1 MIAAR
6 KSKKSMNQNNPNKNQ
21 DITLLLKKVQSGDSS
36 LTDKL
41 VSLVYQDLKLIA
53 SRQRKKILSNTIN
66 TTGLVHEAWMKI
78 QNKGMN
84 FNDRNHF
91 MAVATL
97 AMRHLLLNEAKKKQ
111 QLKRKH
117 EGGVQY
123 SSQLHGQTK
132 GYDWLID
139 LDKALVKL
147 REFNIRLE
155 QVFQMIFFAGFTE
168 KEVADYLQINERT
181 VRRDWVKAKM
191 MLSVKLN

>member
-1 MIAAR
+1 MTTVQKI
-6 KSKKSMNQNNPNKNQ
+6 KPMNQDKNHKSE
-21 DITLLLKKVQSGDSS
+21 DITLLLKKVQSGDSC
-36 LTDKL
+36 LNDKL
-41 VSLVYQDLKLIA
+41 VSLVYDDLKRIA
-53 SRQRKKILSNTIN
+53 SRQRRKILSNTIN

-78 QNKGMN
+78 QNNGMN
-84 FNDRNHF
+84 FNNRNHF

-97 AMRHLLLNEAKKKQ
+97 AMRHLLINEAKKKQ
-111 QLKRKH
+111 QVKRSH

-123 SSQLHGQTK
+123 SSQLHGQHK
-132 GYDWLID
+132 GSDWLID

-147 REFNIRLE
+147 KEFNARLE
-155 QVFQMIFFAGFTE
+155 QVFLMIFFAGFTE